1 MPAKRTPSKS
11 DKPVKVPAIEQ
22 LPVVSTPARS
32 AQSVNKHDHSSSDML
47 HHNTSDDEGANE
59 GADLSSMDNKGLVV
73 FSLRQILTDAGAS
86 AAAKASAA
94 RTLAEIEGVLGRHAS
109 PPKDT
114 SKPLA
119 SMTREELEAEL
130 AKESAGNA

>member
-11 DKPVKVPAIEQ
+11 DKTVKAVIVEPVAIASHSQ
-22 LPVVSTPARS
+22 QRQTVS
-32 AQSVNKHDHSSSDML
+32 NHDQISSGSTLNNFPED
-47 HHNTSDDEGANE
+47 E

-94 RTLAEIEGVLGRHAS
+94 RTLAEIEGVLGRHAA
-109 PPKDT
+109 PPKDA

>member
-1 MPAKRTPSKS
+1 
-11 DKPVKVPAIEQ
+11 
-22 LPVVSTPARS
+22 
-32 AQSVNKHDHSSSDML
+32 
-47 HHNTSDDEGANE
+47 
-59 GADLSSMDNKGLVV
+59 MDNKGLVV
-73 FSLRQILTDAGAS
+73 FSLRQILIDAGAS

-109 PPKDT
+109 PPKDA

-130 AKESAGNA
+130 AKESAGIA

>member
-32 AQSVNKHDHSSSDML
+32 AQSVNKHDQISSDSTL
-47 HHNTSDDEGANE
+47 NNFPEDE

>member
-1 MPAKRTPSKS
+1 
-11 DKPVKVPAIEQ
+11 
-22 LPVVSTPARS
+22 
-32 AQSVNKHDHSSSDML
+32 ML
-47 HHNTSDDEGANE
+47 HHNTPDDE